1 MVSVTRPV
9 HTASYSVAALAGLRL
24 LLPRAGS

>member
-1 MVSVTRPV
+1 MVSVTRSIDS
-9 HTASYSVAALAGLRL
+9 ASYSVAALAGLRL